1 MPRMMDRRARGQKSI
16 ISTIPHCGN
25 APIECRSKGDNNR
38 ATESPAPEHPLKYHI
53 VATEGATID
62 GRHISGEQLE
72 QMAKNYDPAKYG
84 ARIWLEH
91 IRGLY
96 ADSAFPA
103 LGDVTALKTEKNK
116 DGKTVL
122 LAAINPTPELVKINQ
137 AGQKVYTSIEINPRF
152 ADTGEAYLV
161 GLAVTDSPAST
172 GTSRLSFSAIQKE
185 PEHLF
190 SDYVQADLSD
200 EEKPSPGIMDKIRAI
215 FSKQEN
221 AEKDNGKRFAGI
233 EEAITTV
240 ANEYSAG
247 KQALQ
252 GEIDTLKNQLSGLQK
267 QFTELKQAMDT
278 TPANPPEPAQL
289 FAAPRPIANGTTD
302 IQTDC

>member
-1 MPRMMDRRARGQKSI
+1 M
-16 ISTIPHCGN
+16 
-25 APIECRSKGDNNR
+25 
-38 ATESPAPEHPLKYHI
+38 KYHI

-72 QMAKNYDPAKYG
+72 QMAKNYDPAKYT
-84 ARIWLEH
+84 ARIWIEH
-91 IRGLY
+91 IRSISPDG
-96 ADSAFPA
+96 AFA
-103 LGDVTALKTEKNK
+103 AMGEVTALKTEKNTE
-116 DGKTVL
+116 GKTVL

-137 AGQKVYTSIEINPRF
+137 SGQKLFTSIEINPKF

-161 GLAVTDSPAST
+161 GLGVTDSPASL
-172 GTSRLSFSAIQKE
+172 GTSRLAFNAIKKD

-190 SDYVQADLSD
+190 SPYSVANLSD
-200 EEKPSPGIMDKIRAI
+200 EEKPSPSIMEKIKAI
-215 FSKQEN
+215 FSKQEKS
-221 AEKDNGKRFAGI
+221 EKDTLSRFANV

-252 GEIDTLKNQLSGLQK
+252 GEIDTLKNQLSGLQNK
-267 QFTELKQAMDT
+267 FAELKQAMDT
-278 TPANPPEPAQL
+278 TPANLPEPAQV

>member
-38 ATESPAPEHPLKYHI
+38 ATESPAPEHLLKYHI
-53 VATEGATID
+53 IATEGATID
-62 GRHISGEQLE
+62 GRHISGEHLE
-72 QMAKNYDPAKYG
+72 QMAKNYDPAKYT

-91 IRGLY
+91 YRSLLP
-96 ADSAFPA
+96 DSVFAA
-103 LGDVTALKTEKNK
+103 LGDVTALKTEKNAE
-116 DGKTVL
+116 GKTIL
-122 LAAINPTPELVKINQ
+122 LATINPTPELVKINQ
-137 AGQKVYTSIEINPRF
+137 SGQKVFTSVEINPKF

-161 GLAVTDSPAST
+161 GLGVTDSPASL
-172 GTSRLSFSAIQKE
+172 GTSRLSFSIQKE

-190 SDYVQADLSD
+190 SDYYPADLSD

-252 GEIDTLKNQLSGLQK
+252 GEIDTLKNQLSGLQN
-267 QFTELKQAMDT
+267 QLSELKQAMDT
-278 TPANPPEPAQL
+278 TPANLPEPAQV

>member
-1 MPRMMDRRARGQKSI
+1 MMARRARAQKDEF
-16 ISTIPHCGN
+16 
-25 APIECRSKGDNNR
+25 PIDCTYGKVAIEQNGKRDNNR

-62 GRHISGEQLE
+62 GRHISGEHLE
-72 QMAKNYDPAKYG
+72 QMAKNYDPAKYT

-91 IRGLY
+91 YRSLLPDGVF
-96 ADSAFPA
+96 AA
-103 LGDVTALKTEKNK
+103 LGDVTALKTEKNAE
-116 DGKTVL
+116 GKTIL
-122 LAAINPTPELVKINQ
+122 LATINPTPELVKINQ
-137 AGQKVYTSIEINPRF
+137 SGQKVFTSVEINPKF

-161 GLAVTDSPAST
+161 GLGVTDSPASL
-172 GTSRLSFSAIQKE
+172 GTSRLSFSIQKE

-190 SDYVQADLSD
+190 SDYYPADLSD

-252 GEIDTLKNQLSGLQK
+252 GEIDTLKNQLSGLQN
-267 QFTELKQAMDT
+267 QFAELKQAMDT
-278 TPANPPEPAQL
+278 TPANLPEPAQV

>member
-1 MPRMMDRRARGQKSI
+1 MMDRRARSQKDEFPI
-16 ISTIPHCGN
+16 DCTYGKVVIEPNGN
-25 APIECRSKGDNNR
+25 RSNNR

-62 GRHISGEQLE
+62 GRHISGEHLE
-72 QMAKNYDPAKYG
+72 QMANNYDPAKYT

-91 IRGLY
+91 YRSLLPDG
-96 ADSAFPA
+96 AFAA
-103 LGDVTALKTEKNK
+103 LGDVTALKTEKNAE
-116 DGKTVL
+116 GKTIL
-122 LAAINPTPELVKINQ
+122 LATINPTPELVKINQ
-137 AGQKVYTSIEINPRF
+137 TGQKVFTSVEINPNF

-161 GLAVTDSPAST
+161 GLGVTDSPASL
-172 GTSRLSFSAIQKE
+172 GTSRLSFSIQKE

-190 SDYVQADLSD
+190 SDYYPADLSD

-252 GEIDTLKNQLSGLQK
+252 GEIDTLKNQLSGLQN
-267 QFTELKQAMDT
+267 QFAELKQAMDT
-278 TPANPPEPAQL
+278 TPANLPEPAQV

>member
-1 MPRMMDRRARGQKSI
+1 MMDRRARSQKDEFPI
-16 ISTIPHCGN
+16 DCTYGKVVIEPNGN
-25 APIECRSKGDNNR
+25 RSNNR

-62 GRHISGEQLE
+62 GRHISGEHLE
-72 QMAKNYDPAKYG
+72 QMAKNYDPAKYT

-91 IRGLY
+91 YRSLLPDG
-96 ADSAFPA
+96 AFAA
-103 LGDVTALKTEKNK
+103 LGDVTALKTEKNAE
-116 DGKTVL
+116 GKTIL
-122 LAAINPTPELVKINQ
+122 LATINPTPELVKINQ
-137 AGQKVYTSIEINPRF
+137 TGQKVFTSVEINPNF

-161 GLAVTDSPAST
+161 GLGVTDSPASL
-172 GTSRLSFSAIQKE
+172 GTSRLSFSIQKE

-190 SDYVQADLSD
+190 SDYYPADLSD

-252 GEIDTLKNQLSGLQK
+252 GEIDTLKNQLSGLQN
-267 QFTELKQAMDT
+267 QFAELKQAMDT
-278 TPANPPEPAQL
+278 TPANLPEPAQV

>member
-1 MPRMMDRRARGQKSI
+1 MIEQNGNRGKNR
-16 ISTIPHCGN
+16 GN
-25 APIECRSKGDNNR
+25 RITQPGEKV
-38 ATESPAPEHPLKYHI
+38 KYHI

-62 GRHISGEQLE
+62 GRVISGQHLE

-116 DGKTVL
+116 EGKTVL

-137 AGQKVYTSIEINPRF
+137 AGQKVYTSVEIDPKF

-172 GTSRLSFSAIQKE
+172 GTSRLSFSAIQKV

-190 SDYVQADLSD
+190 SDYVPADLND
-200 EEKPSPGIMDKIRAI
+200 EEKPSPGILEKIKAI

-221 AEKDNGKRFAGI
+221 AEKDNAKQFANM

-240 ANEYSAG
+240 ASEYNKG
-247 KQALQ
+247 KQGLQ
-252 GEIDTLKNQLSGLQK
+252 GDITEIKNRFTELEQ
-267 QFTELKQAMDT
+267 QFAELKQALDT
-278 TPANPPEPAQL
+278 TPANPPEAAQV
-289 FAAPRPIANGTTD
+289 FTTPRPIANGTTD

>member
-1 MPRMMDRRARGQKSI
+1 M
-16 ISTIPHCGN
+16 T
-25 APIECRSKGDNNR
+25 
-38 ATESPAPEHPLKYHI
+38 YHI

-62 GRHISGEQLE
+62 GRHISGEHLE
-72 QMAKNYDPAKYG
+72 QMAKNYDPAKYT

-91 IRGLY
+91 YRSLLPDGVF
-96 ADSAFPA
+96 AA
-103 LGDVTALKTEKNK
+103 LGDVTALKTEKNAE
-116 DGKTVL
+116 GKTIL
-122 LAAINPTPELVKINQ
+122 LATIKPTPELVKINQ
-137 AGQKVYTSIEINPRF
+137 SGQKVFTSVEINPKF

-161 GLAVTDSPAST
+161 GLGVTDSPASL
-172 GTSRLSFSAIQKE
+172 GTSRLSFSIQKE

-190 SDYVQADLSD
+190 SNYCPADLSD
-200 EEKPSPGIMDKIRAI
+200 EEKPSPGIMEKIKAI

-252 GEIDTLKNQLSGLQK
+252 GDIDTMKNQLTELQK

-278 TPANPPEPAQL
+278 TPVNPPEPAQV
-289 FAAPRPIANGTTD
+289 FNTPRPVANGAAE

>member
-1 MPRMMDRRARGQKSI
+1 
-16 ISTIPHCGN
+16 
-25 APIECRSKGDNNR
+25 
-38 ATESPAPEHPLKYHI
+38 
-53 VATEGATID
+53 
-62 GRHISGEQLE
+62 
-72 QMAKNYDPAKYG
+72 
-84 ARIWLEH
+84 
-91 IRGLY
+91 
-96 ADSAFPA
+96 
-103 LGDVTALKTEKNK
+103 
-116 DGKTVL
+116 
-122 LAAINPTPELVKINQ
+122 VKINQ
-137 AGQKVYTSIEINPRF
+137 AGQKVYTSVEIDPKF

-172 GTSRLSFSAIQKE
+172 GTSRLSFSAIQKA

-190 SDYVQADLSD
+190 SDYVQANLSD

-215 FSKQEN
+215 FSKQES

-252 GEIDTLKNQLSGLQK
+252 GDIDTMKNQLTELQK

-278 TPANPPEPAQL
+278 TPVNPPEPAQV
-289 FAAPRPIANGTTD
+289 FNTPRPVANGATE

>member
-25 APIECRSKGDNNR
+25 APIECRSKDDNNR
-38 ATESPAPEHPLKYHI
+38 ATESPAPEHLLKYHI
-53 VATEGATID
+53 VATEGTTID
-62 GRHISGEQLE
+62 GRHISGEHLE
-72 QMAKNYDPAKYG
+72 QMAKNYDPAKYT

-91 IRGLY
+91 YRSLLPDG
-96 ADSAFPA
+96 AFAA
-103 LGDVTALKTEKNK
+103 LGDVTALKTEKNAE
-116 DGKTVL
+116 GKTIL
-122 LAAINPTPELVKINQ
+122 LATINPTPELVKINQ
-137 AGQKVYTSIEINPRF
+137 SGQKVFTSVEINPKF

-161 GLAVTDSPAST
+161 GLGVTDSPASL
-172 GTSRLSFSAIQKE
+172 GTSRLSFSIQKE

-190 SDYVQADLSD
+190 SDYYPADLSD
-200 EEKPSPGIMDKIRAI
+200 EEKPSPGILEKIKAI

-252 GEIDTLKNQLSGLQK
+252 GEIDTLKNQLSGLQNK
-267 QFTELKQAMDT
+267 FAELKQAMDT

>member
-1 MPRMMDRRARGQKSI
+1 M
-16 ISTIPHCGN
+16 
-25 APIECRSKGDNNR
+25 
-38 ATESPAPEHPLKYHI
+38 KYHI

-62 GRHISGEQLE
+62 GRHINGEQLE

-103 LGDVTALKTEKNK
+103 LGDVTALKTEKNR

-267 QFTELKQAMDT
+267 QFAELKQAMDT
-278 TPANPPEPAQL
+278 TPANPPELAQL

>member
-1 MPRMMDRRARGQKSI
+1 M
-16 ISTIPHCGN
+16 
-25 APIECRSKGDNNR
+25 IEQNGKRDNNR

-103 LGDVTALKTEKNK
+103 LGDVTALKTEKNAE
-116 DGKTVL
+116 GKTIL
-122 LAAINPTPELVKINQ
+122 LATINPTPELVKINQ
-137 AGQKVYTSIEINPRF
+137 SGQKVFTSVEINPKF

-161 GLAVTDSPAST
+161 GLGVTDSPASL
-172 GTSRLSFSAIQKE
+172 GTSRLSFSIQKE

-190 SDYVQADLSD
+190 SDYYPADLSD
-200 EEKPSPGIMDKIRAI
+200 EEKQSPGIMDKIRAI

-240 ANEYSAG
+240 ANEYSTG
-247 KQALQ
+247 KKGLQ
-252 GEIDTLKNQLSGLQK
+252 GDIDALKAQFGELQK
-267 QFTELKQAMDT
+267 QFAELKQAMDT
-278 TPANPPEPAQL
+278 TPANPPELAQL

>member
-1 MPRMMDRRARGQKSI
+1 M
-16 ISTIPHCGN
+16 
-25 APIECRSKGDNNR
+25 
-38 ATESPAPEHPLKYHI
+38 KYHI

-200 EEKPSPGIMDKIRAI
+200 EEKPSHGIMDKIRAI

>member
-1 MPRMMDRRARGQKSI
+1 M
-16 ISTIPHCGN
+16 
-25 APIECRSKGDNNR
+25 
-38 ATESPAPEHPLKYHI
+38 KYHI

-62 GRHISGEQLE
+62 GRHINGEQLE

-200 EEKPSPGIMDKIRAI
+200 EEKPSPSIMDKIRAI
-215 FSKQEN
+215 FSKQE
-221 AEKDNGKRFAGI
+221 DGKRFAGI

-247 KQALQ
+247 KQILQ
-252 GEIDTLKNQLSGLQK
+252 GEIDALQK
-267 QFTELKQAMDT
+267 QFAELKQAMDT

-289 FAAPRPIANGTTD
+289 FAAPRPIANGMTD

>member
-1 MPRMMDRRARGQKSI
+1 M
-16 ISTIPHCGN
+16 
-25 APIECRSKGDNNR
+25 
-38 ATESPAPEHPLKYHI
+38 KYHI

-62 GRHISGEQLE
+62 GRHISGEHLE
-72 QMAKNYDPAKYG
+72 QMAKNYDPAKYT

-91 IRGLY
+91 YRSLLPDG
-96 ADSAFPA
+96 AFAA
-103 LGDVTALKTEKNK
+103 LGDVTALKTEKNAE
-116 DGKTVL
+116 GKTIL
-122 LAAINPTPELVKINQ
+122 LATINPTPELVKINQ
-137 AGQKVYTSIEINPRF
+137 SGQKVFTSVEINPKF

-161 GLAVTDSPAST
+161 GLGVTDSPASL
-172 GTSRLSFSAIQKE
+172 GTSRLSISIQKE

-190 SDYVQADLSD
+190 SDYYPADLSD
-200 EEKPSPGIMDKIRAI
+200 EEKQSPGIMDKIRAI

-221 AEKDNGKRFAGI
+221 AEKDNGKRFTGI

-252 GEIDTLKNQLSGLQK
+252 GEIDTLKNQLSGLQN
-267 QFTELKQAMDT
+267 QFAELKQAMDT
-278 TPANPPEPAQL
+278 TPANLPEPAQV

>member
-1 MPRMMDRRARGQKSI
+1 MMDRRARGQKSI

-25 APIECRSKGDNNR
+25 APIECRSKGDNNL
-38 ATESPAPEHPLKYHI
+38 ATESPAPEHLLKYHI

-247 KQALQ
+247 KQELQ

>member
-1 MPRMMDRRARGQKSI
+1 M
-16 ISTIPHCGN
+16 
-25 APIECRSKGDNNR
+25 IEQNGKRDNNR
-38 ATESPAPEHPLKYHI
+38 VTESPAPEHPLKYHI

-62 GRHISGEQLE
+62 GRHISGEHLE
-72 QMAKNYDPAKYG
+72 QMAKNYDPAKYT

-91 IRGLY
+91 YRSLLPDGVF
-96 ADSAFPA
+96 AA
-103 LGDVTALKTEKNK
+103 LGDVTALKTEKNAE
-116 DGKTVL
+116 GKTIL
-122 LAAINPTPELVKINQ
+122 LATINPTPELVKINQ
-137 AGQKVYTSIEINPRF
+137 SGQKVFTSVEINPKF

-161 GLAVTDSPAST
+161 GLGVTDSPASL
-172 GTSRLSFSAIQKE
+172 GTSRLSFSIQKE

-190 SDYVQADLSD
+190 SDYYPADLSD

-252 GEIDTLKNQLSGLQK
+252 GEIDTLKNQLSGLQN
-267 QFTELKQAMDT
+267 QFAELKQAMDT
-278 TPANPPEPAQL
+278 TPANLPEPAQV

>member
-25 APIECRSKGDNNR
+25 APIECKSKDDNNR
-38 ATESPAPEHPLKYHI
+38 ATESPAPEHLLKYHI

-62 GRHISGEQLE
+62 GRHISGEHLE
-72 QMAKNYDPAKYG
+72 QMAKNYDPAKYT

-91 IRGLY
+91 YRSLLPDG
-96 ADSAFPA
+96 AFAA
-103 LGDVTALKTEKNK
+103 LGDVTALKTEKNAE
-116 DGKTVL
+116 GKTIL
-122 LAAINPTPELVKINQ
+122 LATINPTLELVKINQ
-137 AGQKVYTSIEINPRF
+137 SGQKVFTSVEINPKF

-161 GLAVTDSPAST
+161 GLGVTDSPASL
-172 GTSRLSFSAIQKE
+172 GTSRLSFSIRKE

-190 SDYVQADLSD
+190 SNYCPADLSD
-200 EEKPSPGIMDKIRAI
+200 EEKPSPGIMEKIKAI

-233 EEAITTV
+233 EDAITTV

-247 KQALQ
+247 KQSLQ
-252 GEIDTLKNQLSGLQK
+252 GDIDTLKAQFGELQR
-267 QFTELKQAMDT
+267 QFTELKQAMDA
-278 TPANPPEPAQL
+278 TPANLPEPAQL
-289 FAAPRPIANGTTD
+289 FTAPRPIANGTTD

>member
-1 MPRMMDRRARGQKSI
+1 M
-16 ISTIPHCGN
+16 
-25 APIECRSKGDNNR
+25 
-38 ATESPAPEHPLKYHI
+38 KYHI

-200 EEKPSPGIMDKIRAI
+200 EEKPLPGIMDKIRAI

-233 EEAITTV
+233 EEAIATV

-252 GEIDTLKNQLSGLQK
+252 GEIDTLKNQLVGLQN
-267 QFTELKQAMDT
+267 QFAELKQALDT
-278 TPANPPEPAQL
+278 TPANPPEPTQV
-289 FAAPRPIANGTTD
+289 FNSPRPIANGSTD

>member
-1 MPRMMDRRARGQKSI
+1 MMDRRARSQKDEFPI
-16 ISTIPHCGN
+16 DCTYGKVVIEPNGN
-25 APIECRSKGDNNR
+25 RSNNR
-38 ATESPAPEHPLKYHI
+38 ATESPAQEHPLKYHI

-91 IRGLY
+91 YRGLFP
-96 ADSAFPA
+96 DGAFAA
-103 LGDVTALKTEKNK
+103 LGDVTALKTEKNAE
-116 DGKTVL
+116 GKTVL

-137 AGQKVYTSIEINPRF
+137 SGQKVFTSVEINPNF

-161 GLAVTDSPAST
+161 GLGVTDSPASL
-172 GTSRLSFSAIQKE
+172 GTSRLAFNAIKKD

-190 SDYVQADLSD
+190 STYSVANLSD
-200 EEKPSPGIMDKIRAI
+200 EEKPFPGIMDKIRAI

-252 GEIDTLKNQLSGLQK
+252 GEIDTLKNQLSGLQN
-267 QFTELKQAMDT
+267 QFAELKQAMDT
-278 TPANPPEPAQL
+278 TPANLPEPAQL
-289 FAAPRPIANGTTD
+289 FTAPRPIANGTTD

>member
-1 MPRMMDRRARGQKSI
+1 MMDRRARTQKDEFPI
-16 ISTIPHCGN
+16 GCTYGKVVIEPNGN
-25 APIECRSKGDNNR
+25 RGKNR
-38 ATESPAPEHPLKYHI
+38 GNRITQPGEKVKYHI

-62 GRHISGEQLE
+62 GRHISGEHLE

-190 SDYVQADLSD
+190 SDYFLADLSD
-200 EEKPSPGIMDKIRAI
+200 EEKPSPGIMDKIKAI

-240 ANEYSAG
+240 ANEYNTG
-247 KQALQ
+247 KKGLQ
-252 GEIDTLKNQLSGLQK
+252 GDIDALKNQFTELQK
-267 QFTELKQAMDT
+267 QFAELKQAMDT
-278 TPANPPEPAQL
+278 TPANLPEPAQL
-289 FAAPRPIANGTTD
+289 FTDPRPIANGTTD

>member
-1 MPRMMDRRARGQKSI
+1 M
-16 ISTIPHCGN
+16 
-25 APIECRSKGDNNR
+25 
-38 ATESPAPEHPLKYHI
+38 KYHI

-62 GRHISGEQLE
+62 GRHISGEHLE
-72 QMAKNYDPAKYG
+72 QMAKNYDPAKYT

-91 IRGLY
+91 YRSLLPDGVF
-96 ADSAFPA
+96 AA
-103 LGDVTALKTEKNK
+103 LGDVTALKTEKNAE
-116 DGKTVL
+116 GKTIL
-122 LAAINPTPELVKINQ
+122 LATINPTPELVKINQ
-137 AGQKVYTSIEINPRF
+137 SGQKVFTSVEIDPKF

-161 GLAVTDSPAST
+161 GLGVTDSPASL
-172 GTSRLSFSAIQKE
+172 GTSRLSFSIQKE

-190 SDYVQADLSD
+190 SDYYPADLSD
-200 EEKPSPGIMDKIRAI
+200 EEKPSLGILEKIKAI

-240 ANEYSAG
+240 ANEYSTG
-247 KQALQ
+247 KKGLQ
-252 GEIDTLKNQLSGLQK
+252 GDIDALKAQFGELQK
-267 QFTELKQAMDT
+267 QFAELKQAMDT
-278 TPANPPEPAQL
+278 TPANPPELAQL